1 MRGAT
6 GSNCRVLPGCNAKG
20 YSENVA
26 TGRPRI
32 IDHAPSIWLNIMRIL
47 ENLAQDVE
55 IKRFCLG
62 SGSRGFTGDTHRY
75 QVERYC
81 IEIGSLAR
89 SLIRSFRIFT
99 PP

>member
-1 MRGAT
+1 
-6 GSNCRVLPGCNAKG
+6 
-20 YSENVA
+20 
-26 TGRPRI
+26 
-32 IDHAPSIWLNIMRIL
+32 MRIL

-89 SLIRSFRIFT
+89 SL
-99 PP
+99 